1 MAILMAMKKVEKNI
15 YKIGQHS
22 FQVKMMVSGMK
33 VSKVMDT
40 LNDARNFRD
49 GHKLSAA
56 LDVHET
62 AVISSRLKKRESKN
76 YAFGEAIEDYRKKK
90 TAKKKGYESE
100 GNRLDRLYRLSIAQ
114 KPIYM
119 IGRDDLLGLFKEI
132 QSGLGQKIKGVKPRK
147 CSEATVKR
155 YYNLVRHIFSIA
167 KDEWQKIDR
176 NPFDLLAASERPKDG
191 KRRDRR
197 IKKKDGSNEEALMI
211 GQLEGQSQVLF
222 IMAIE
227 SSMRKG
233 EEFSIEWQNMKFNRD
248 GTGSVFLP
256 DSKTDEART
265 IPLSKRIVTEL
276 KVIKKKLPRDVQGK
290 VFTIGKYAYRY
301 QFNKARKA
309 IGSIDLRAH
318 DLRHEGISR
327 YFEKGLNVIE
337 VASISGHK
345 NIQTLKGYAHLTAA
359 NLAKKIS
366 S

>member
-1 MAILMAMKKVEKNI
+1 MENLYNSAMKKIEKNI
-15 YKIGQHS
+15 YKIGPNS

-33 VSKVMDT
+33 ISKVMDT
-40 LNDARNFRD
+40 LDDARNLRD

-76 YAFGEAIEDYRKKK
+76 CIFGEAIEDYRKKQTK
-90 TAKKKGYESE
+90 KKKGSESE
-100 GNRLDRLYRLSIAQ
+100 GNRLDLLSRLSLAK
-114 KPIYM
+114 KPLYM
-119 IGRDDLLGLFKEI
+119 IGRTDILDLFGEI
-132 QSGLGQKIKGVKPRK
+132 RTGAGQQIKGVKQRK
-147 CSEATVKR
+147 CSESTVKR
-155 YYNLVRHIFSIA
+155 YYNLVRHIFTITVDD
-167 KDEWQKIDR
+167 KKIDK
-176 NPFDLLAASERPKDG
+176 NPCDLLAASERPKDG
-191 KRRDRR
+191 KSRDRR
-197 IKKKDGSNEEALMI
+197 IKKKNGSDEETLMLA
-211 GQLEGQSQVLF
+211 QLQGEAKVLF

-233 EEFSIEWQNMKFNRD
+233 EEFSIEWPNMKFNRD
-248 GTGSVFLP
+248 GTGSVYLP

-265 IPLSKRIVTEL
+265 VPFSKRLVRAIKEL
-276 KVIKKKLPRDVQGK
+276 PKRKQGK

-309 IGSIDLRAH
+309 IASPDLRAH
-318 DLRHEGISR
+318 DLRHESISR
-327 YFEKGLNVIE
+327 HFEKGLNVIE

-345 NIQTLKGYAHLTAA
+345 NLQTLKKYTHLSAA

>member
-1 MAILMAMKKVEKNI
+1 MKKIEKNI
-15 YKIGQHS
+15 YQLGPYS

-33 VSKVMDT
+33 LSKVMDT
-40 LNDARNFRD
+40 LDDARNYRD

-62 AVISSRLKKRESKN
+62 AVIESRLKKRESKN
-76 YAFGEAIEDYRKKK
+76 YTFGDAIKDYRKKK
-90 TAKKKGYESE
+90 SEKKKGFESE
-100 GNRLDRLYRLSIAQ
+100 GNRLDRLERLAIAK
-114 KPIYM
+114 KPLYM

-132 QSGLGQKIKGVKPRK
+132 QSGLGQQIKGVKPRK

-167 KDEWQKIDR
+167 KDEWKKIDR

-191 KRRDRR
+191 KRRYRR
-197 IKKKDGSNEEALMI
+197 IKDKDDSNEEALMI
-211 GQLEGQSQVLF
+211 GQLQGQSQLLF

-233 EEFSIEWQNMKFNRD
+233 EEFFIEWQNMKFNRN

-256 DSKTDEART
+256 DSKTDEVRT
-265 IPLSKRIVTEL
+265 IPLSKRIVSAL
-276 KVIKKKLPRDVQGK
+276 KKYKKTLPRDVKGK

-309 IGSIDLRAH
+309 IGSPDLRAH

-359 NLAKKIS
+359 NLANKIS
-366 S
+366 T